1 MVTTTKSKRLPENN
15 EDLKK
20 QVDDL
25 TKLVEKLMGEK
36 VNSIPESE
44 NFEDDD
50 EVKIDHDAYIKVM
63 SLCPHTLT
71 LSTKMGGK
79 GGKSFNFE
87 KFGQVKRILY
97 YDLVD
102 IIENHQNFLNDGLF
116 MILDKKVIRRHGLDE
131 LYTKLLTKEN
141 MERILEG
148 NESDAVNLFKTAN
161 KKQQESICNLIITEM
176 VNGKNIDLNFV
187 DRLSRVVGFDLI
199 KKVEESK
206 YLRNLNNKTV
216 KEIE

>member
-20 QVDDL
+20 QVEDL

-36 VNSIPESE
+36 VNSIPETE
-44 NFEDDD
+44 NIEDD

-63 SLCPHTLT
+63 SLCSHTLT

-161 KKQQESICNLIITEM
+161 KKQQESICNLIIIEM
-176 VNGKNIDLNFV
+176 VNGRDIDLNFV

-206 YLRNLNNKTV
+206 YLRNLSDKKT